1 MKLNN
6 QQVSALA
13 DKIYDQIKK
22 GIDKYNTLLD
32 KSCKFDKWKKD
43 NTDIVDALSR
53 ATTYCK
59 IYAELVNITYSYND
73 FLQVSEIDVN
83 KELKRVFKEGISY
96 KKMPCS
102 KDEIRQDIILD
113 TIECDNLDEV
123 ITKLV
128 DKYTK

>member
-6 QQVSALA
+6 QQISALV
-13 DKIYDQIKK
+13 DKIYNQIKK
-22 GIDKYNTLLD
+22 GIDKYNALLD

-73 FLQVSEIDVN
+73 FLRVSEIDVN

-96 KKMPCS
+96 KEMPCS